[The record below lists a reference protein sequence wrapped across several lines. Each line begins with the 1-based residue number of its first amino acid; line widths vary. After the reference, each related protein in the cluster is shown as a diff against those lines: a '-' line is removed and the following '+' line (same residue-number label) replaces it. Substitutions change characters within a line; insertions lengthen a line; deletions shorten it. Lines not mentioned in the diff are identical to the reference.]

1 MRDPLKRRIPREI
14 RSEAGKYI
22 VIFIFMVAL
31 IGVSSGYFIADASLK
46 VAYDESFETYNIEDG
61 FLEFAEK
68 PDEALLEACE
78 EEDITLYDN
87 TFKDEPCGND
97 STVRLFRIRQEVN
110 TPCLLDGALP
120 EAKDEI
126 ALDRLYMKSND
137 LSQGDTITLDGED
150 YKITGTIALPDYSAL
165 YKDITDFM
173 FDTEKFGVSVVTP
186 EGFDRVGEKYIHW
199 SYSWK
204 YDDPP
209 EDTFGKEAKE
219 RGEDLVKAISQKAV
233 LSNYVPTCRNSSIK
247 FSGDDIGHDRV
258 MMLVMLDMLIV
269 IISFVFAVTTSNTIT
284 KEANVIGTLRAS
296 GYTRLEMIRH
306 YLAAP
311 VIVLLAACLVGN
323 VLGYTVL
330 KDFMADMYLGSY
342 SLVSYKTLW
351 NADAFIDTTVIPMII
366 LIAINVIML
375 AYKLSLSPLRFIRR
389 DLKRHQRRKAFKL
402 NTKIPIMTRYR
413 LRVLFQNIGGYLTI
427 FAGIFFAGV
436 IMVFSQLFSPLLD
449 KFADDSIN
457 SMIAQHTYI
466 LKAPV
471 PTENETAEKFAA
483 GSLKIVRGDFSE
495 EVSVYGITEDSR
507 YFHSD
512 ISGGTVEVSSA
523 YANKYRLKEGDSITL
538 EDEYG
543 GEKYTFDISG
553 IYDYPA
559 SLVVFMDIGFFN
571 ETFDKDEDYF
581 SGYFSDSELDDVD
594 EKLIASEITE
604 VEVTKTSRQL
614 KRSMGNMMIIFV
626 ILGIAVIVL
635 VVYLLSKVMIE
646 KNAQSISVAKIL
658 GYEPRE
664 ISGIYLRTTTIVTI
678 ASFLLCIP
686 IEGKALDWLWRTMMM
701 EYPGWLAPDV
711 PASAYV
717 KTVAIGIATYLVTTL
732 LLKRRINKIPM
743 DEALKN
749 VE

>member
-31 IGVSSGYFIADASLK
+31 IGVASGYFIADASLK

-78 EEDITLYDN
+78 EEGITLFDN
-87 TFKDEPCGND
+87 TFKDEPCDNG
-97 STVRLFRIRQEVN
+97 STVRLFRIREEVN
-110 TPCLLDGALP
+110 IPCLLDGALP

-126 ALDRLYMKSND
+126 ALDRLYMKSNGIK
-137 LSQGDTITLDGED
+137 QGDTITLDGED
-150 YKITGTIALPDYSAL
+150 YRITGTIALPDYSAL
-165 YKDITDFM
+165 YKNVTDFM

-186 EGFDRVGEKYIHW
+186 EGFDRVSDNYIHR

-209 EDTFGKEAKE
+209 EDPFGKEAKE
-219 RGEDLVKAISQKAV
+219 RGEDLAKALSQKAV
-233 LSNYVPTCRNSSIK
+233 LSNFVPTCRNSSIK
-247 FSGDDIGHDRV
+247 FSGNDIGHDRV

-311 VIVLLAACLVGN
+311 VIVLLAACVVGN
-323 VLGYTVL
+323 VLGYTIL
-330 KDFMADMYLGSY
+330 KDFMANMYLGSY

-413 LRVLFQNIGGYLTI
+413 LRVLFQNIGSYLTI
-427 FAGIFFAGV
+427 FTGIFFASV

-471 PTENETAEKFAA
+471 PTENETAERFAA

-495 EVSVYGITEDSR
+495 EVSVYGIIEDSS
-507 YFHSD
+507 YFHSE
-512 ISGGTVEVSSA
+512 IGSGTVKISSA
-523 YANKYRLKEGDSITL
+523 YADKYRLKEGDSITL

-543 GEKYTFDISG
+543 GKEYTFDISG
-553 IYDYPA
+553 IYDYPS
-559 SLVVFMDIGFFN
+559 SLVVFMDISFFN
-571 ETFDKDEDYF
+571 ETFGNDEDYF
-581 SGYFSDSELDDVD
+581 SGYFSDSELDDID

-604 VEVTKTSRQL
+604 DEVTKTSRQL

-626 ILGIAVIVL
+626 VLGISVIVL

-678 ASFLLCIP
+678 VSFLLCIP
-686 IEGKALDWLWRTMMM
+686 LEGRALDWLWRTMMM

-711 PASAYV
+711 PASAYI
-717 KTVAIGIATYLVTTL
+717 KTVAIGIATYLVTTF
-732 LLKRRINKIPM
+732 LLKRRIERIPM

>member
-1 MRDPLKRRIPREI
+1 M
-14 RSEAGKYI
+14 
-22 VIFIFMVAL
+22 
-31 IGVSSGYFIADASLK
+31 
-46 VAYDESFETYNIEDG
+46 
-61 FLEFAEK
+61 
-68 PDEALLEACE
+68 
-78 EEDITLYDN
+78 
-87 TFKDEPCGND
+87 
-97 STVRLFRIRQEVN
+97 
-110 TPCLLDGALP
+110 
-120 EAKDEI
+120 
-126 ALDRLYMKSND
+126 
-137 LSQGDTITLDGED
+137 
-150 YKITGTIALPDYSAL
+150 
-165 YKDITDFM
+165 
-173 FDTEKFGVSVVTP
+173 
-186 EGFDRVGEKYIHW
+186 
-199 SYSWK
+199 
-204 YDDPP
+204 
-209 EDTFGKEAKE
+209 
-219 RGEDLVKAISQKAV
+219 
-233 LSNYVPTCRNSSIK
+233 LSNFVPTCRNSSIK
-247 FSGDDIGHDRV
+247 FSGNDIGHDRV

-311 VIVLLAACLVGN
+311 VIVLLAACVVGN

-330 KDFMADMYLGSY
+330 KDFMANMYLGSY

-427 FAGIFFAGV
+427 FTGIFFASV

-471 PTENETAEKFAA
+471 PTENEEAERFAA

-495 EVSVYGITEDSR
+495 EVSVYGIIEDSS
-507 YFHSD
+507 YFHSE
-512 ISGGTVEVSSA
+512 IGSGTVEISSA
-523 YANKYRLKEGDSITL
+523 YADKYRLKEGDSITL

-543 GEKYTFDISG
+543 GKEYTFDISG
-553 IYDYPA
+553 IYDYPS
-559 SLVVFMDIGFFN
+559 SLVVFMDISFFN
-571 ETFDKDEDYF
+571 ETFGNDEDYF
-581 SGYFSDSELDDVD
+581 SGYFSDSELDDID

-604 VEVTKTSRQL
+604 DEVTKTSRQL

-626 ILGIAVIVL
+626 VLGISVIVL

-686 IEGKALDWLWRTMMM
+686 LEGRALDWLWRTMMM

>member
-31 IGVSSGYFIADASLK
+31 IGVASGYFIADASLK

-78 EEDITLYDN
+78 EEGITLFDN
-87 TFKDEPCGND
+87 TFKDEPCDNG
-97 STVRLFRIRQEVN
+97 STVRLFRIREEVN
-110 TPCLLDGALP
+110 IPCLLDGALP

-126 ALDRLYMKSND
+126 ALDRLYMKSNGIK
-137 LSQGDTITLDGED
+137 QGDTITLDGED
-150 YKITGTIALPDYSAL
+150 YRITGTIALPDYSAL
-165 YKDITDFM
+165 YKNVTDFM

-186 EGFDRVGEKYIHW
+186 EGFDRVSDNYIHR

-209 EDTFGKEAKE
+209 EDPFGKEAKE
-219 RGEDLVKAISQKAV
+219 RGEDLAKALSQKAV
-233 LSNYVPTCRNSSIK
+233 LSNFVPTCRNSSIK
-247 FSGDDIGHDRV
+247 FSGNDIGHDRV

-311 VIVLLAACLVGN
+311 VIVLLAACVVGN
-323 VLGYTVL
+323 VLGYTIL
-330 KDFMADMYLGSY
+330 KDFMANMYLGSY

-413 LRVLFQNIGGYLTI
+413 LRVLFQNIGSYLTI
-427 FAGIFFAGV
+427 FTGIFFASV

-471 PTENETAEKFAA
+471 PTENETAERFAA

-495 EVSVYGITEDSR
+495 EVSVYGIIEDSS
-507 YFHSD
+507 YFHSE
-512 ISGGTVEVSSA
+512 IGSGTVEISSA
-523 YANKYRLKEGDSITL
+523 YADKYRLKEGDSITL

-543 GEKYTFDISG
+543 GKEYTFDISG
-553 IYDYPA
+553 IYDYPS
-559 SLVVFMDIGFFN
+559 SLVVFMDISFFN
-571 ETFDKDEDYF
+571 ETFGNDEDYF
-581 SGYFSDSELDDVD
+581 SGYFSDSELDDID

-604 VEVTKTSRQL
+604 DEVTKTSRQL

-626 ILGIAVIVL
+626 VLGISVIVL

-678 ASFLLCIP
+678 VSFLLCIP
-686 IEGKALDWLWRTMMM
+686 LEGRALDWLWRTMMM
-701 EYPGWLAPDV
+701 EYLGWLAPDV
-711 PASAYV
+711 PASAYI
-717 KTVAIGIATYLVTTL
+717 KTVAIGIATYLVTTF
-732 LLKRRINKIPM
+732 LLKRRIERIPM

>member
-31 IGVSSGYFIADASLK
+31 IGVASGYFIADASLK

-78 EEDITLYDN
+78 EEGITLFDN
-87 TFKDEPCGND
+87 TFKDEPCDNG
-97 STVRLFRIRQEVN
+97 STVRLFRIREEVN
-110 TPCLLDGALP
+110 IPCLLDGALP

-126 ALDRLYMKSND
+126 ALDRLYMKSNGIK
-137 LSQGDTITLDGED
+137 QGDTITLDGED
-150 YKITGTIALPDYSAL
+150 YRITGTIALPDYSAL
-165 YKDITDFM
+165 YKNVTDFM

-186 EGFDRVGEKYIHW
+186 EGFDRVSDNYIHR

-204 YDDPP
+204 YDAPPDDP
-209 EDTFGKEAKE
+209 FGKEAKE
-219 RGEDLVKAISQKAV
+219 RGEDLAKALSQKAV
-233 LSNYVPTCRNSSIK
+233 LSNFVPTCRNSSIK
-247 FSGDDIGHDRV
+247 FSGNDIGHDRV

-296 GYTRLEMIRH
+296 GYTRSEMIRH

-311 VIVLLAACLVGN
+311 VIVLLAACVVGN

-330 KDFMADMYLGSY
+330 KDFMANMYLGSY

-413 LRVLFQNIGGYLTI
+413 LRVLFQNIGSYLTI
-427 FAGIFFAGV
+427 FTGIFFASV

-471 PTENETAEKFAA
+471 PTENVTAERFAA

-495 EVSVYGITEDSR
+495 EASVYGIIEDSS
-507 YFHSD
+507 YFHSE
-512 ISGGTVEVSSA
+512 IGSGTVEISSA
-523 YANKYRLKEGDSITL
+523 YADKYRLKEGDSITL

-543 GEKYTFDISG
+543 GKEYPFDISG
-553 IYDYPA
+553 IYDYPS
-559 SLVVFMDIGFFN
+559 SLVVFMDISFFN
-571 ETFDKDEDYF
+571 ETFGNDEDYF
-581 SGYFSDSELDDVD
+581 SGYFSNSELDDID

-604 VEVTKTSRQL
+604 NEVTKTSRQL

-626 ILGIAVIVL
+626 VLGISVIVL

-678 ASFLLCIP
+678 VSFLLCIP
-686 IEGKALDWLWRTMMM
+686 LEGRALDWLWRTMMM

-711 PASAYV
+711 PASAYI
-717 KTVAIGIATYLVTTL
+717 KTVAIGIATYLVTTF
-732 LLKRRINKIPM
+732 LLKRRIERIPM